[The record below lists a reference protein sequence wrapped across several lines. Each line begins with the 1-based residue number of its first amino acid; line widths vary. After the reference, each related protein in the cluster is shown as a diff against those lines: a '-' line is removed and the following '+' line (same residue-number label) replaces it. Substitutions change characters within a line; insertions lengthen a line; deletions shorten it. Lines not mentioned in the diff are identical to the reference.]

1 MNNKDTIKH
10 IKSIM
15 FKLMFD
21 KRIQISNA
29 EDAYIEHE
37 IRLTQ
42 DEYRVAYSCF
52 TMILQLFQPNTNIN
66 LINDFEKIA
75 KEKWNKERNCADERT
90 FKTGIE
96 TCSEDKTGYRNRM

>member
-1 MNNKDTIKH
+1 MNDKNTINC
-10 IKSIM
+10 IKSIL
-15 FKLMFD
+15 FKIMFD
-21 KRIQISNA
+21 TRIQISNA

-42 DEYRVAYSCF
+42 DEYRIAYSCF
-52 TMILQLFQPNTNIN
+52 IMILQLLQPNTNIN

-75 KEKWNKERNCADERT
+75 KEYRNKERNCADERT

-96 TCSEDKTGYRNRM
+96 IGSEDKTGYRN